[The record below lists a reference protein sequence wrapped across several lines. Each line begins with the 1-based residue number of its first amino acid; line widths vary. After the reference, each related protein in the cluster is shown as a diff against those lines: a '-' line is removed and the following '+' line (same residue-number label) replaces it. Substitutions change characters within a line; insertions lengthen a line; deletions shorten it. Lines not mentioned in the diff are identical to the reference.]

1 MDKDSKASSSTF
13 KMTQT
18 SYNYVQN
25 LSKTY
30 LITVRREG
38 EILVFKKIDK

>member
-1 MDKDSKASSSTF
+1 MDRESKASSASF
-13 KMTQT
+13 KLTQA

-30 LITVRREG
+30 VLTLKRDG
-38 EILVFKKIDK
+38 EILVES